1 MANALIVRRS
11 TELLSPTSAGRAAQ
25 YVRMSTE
32 HQRYST
38 ENQAAAIA
46 VYAAQHDLMIV
57 RTYKDEGRSG
67 LRIQQRE
74 GLIELIE
81 DVRSGRADFDHIL
94 VYDVSRWGRF
104 QDPDESGYY
113 EFTCRQ
119 AGIKVCYCAEEFDN
133 DGSVIASIVKNLK
146 RVMAAEYSR
155 ELSVKVHAG
164 ACRIAGLGFKQGGAA
179 AYALQ
184 RELVDEDRR
193 SRGIILGK
201 GERKHLQTD
210 RVIVRP
216 GSEQEQRIVAQ
227 IFREYVVHRRSQA
240 SIVRLLN
247 KEGVPN
253 HRGTAWSH
261 DMIRNIL
268 SNEAYIGN
276 SVYNRKSY
284 KLKQVMKK
292 NPPEEW
298 IRATGLYEP
307 IIDRS
312 IFQKAQ
318 LLLKEQYVSLSDE
331 QLLKKL
337 REALAVNG
345 KLSVGIMA
353 AMDGMPS
360 AGLYAYR
367 FGSLREAFRLVGY
380 VNAERDFDY
389 LDARQES
396 DAELSRQ
403 ASLIATRI
411 RALGAAAI
419 FDPDTKV
426 MMVDGKLSISL
437 RMARYYIAP
446 RHAPAWLVHR
456 RIVEPAAFIL
466 AMRLDAETNREVTD
480 YFLLPLAEMATE
492 RINLTATSRSR
503 FAVYRCPTVDDVL
516 RAVMQ
521 RVAAVPG

>member
-1 MANALIVRRS
+1 
-11 TELLSPTSAGRAAQ
+11 
-25 YVRMSTE
+25 
-32 HQRYST
+32 
-38 ENQAAAIA
+38 
-46 VYAAQHDLMIV
+46 
-57 RTYKDEGRSG
+57 
-67 LRIQQRE
+67 
-74 GLIELIE
+74 
-81 DVRSGRADFDHIL
+81 
-94 VYDVSRWGRF
+94 
-104 QDPDESGYY
+104 
-113 EFTCRQ
+113 
-119 AGIKVCYCAEEFDN
+119 
-133 DGSVIASIVKNLK
+133 
-146 RVMAAEYSR
+146 
-155 ELSVKVHAG
+155 
-164 ACRIAGLGFKQGGAA
+164 
-179 AYALQ
+179 
-184 RELVDEDRR
+184 
-193 SRGIILGK
+193 
-201 GERKHLQTD
+201 
-210 RVIVRP
+210 
-216 GSEQEQRIVAQ
+216 
-227 IFREYVVHRRSQA
+227 
-240 SIVRLLN
+240 
-247 KEGVPN
+247 
-253 HRGTAWSH
+253 
-261 DMIRNIL
+261 MIRNIL